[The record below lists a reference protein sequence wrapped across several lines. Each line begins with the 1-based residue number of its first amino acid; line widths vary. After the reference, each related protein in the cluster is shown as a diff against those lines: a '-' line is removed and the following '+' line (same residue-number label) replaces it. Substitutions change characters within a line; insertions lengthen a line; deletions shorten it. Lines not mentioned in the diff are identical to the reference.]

1 MKTSGMLIDS
11 LAETL
16 CFRKAFVSVKYKSEC
31 KLNYKVPSSD
41 GGVMDQSISQKFHEN
56 LLLYSQTESVE
67 ERQSIE
73 ESLWGDYGAEFAV
86 FVLDMSGFSLLTR
99 KYGIVHY
106 LSMVRRMQLTTEPI
120 VKSYGGSMIKY
131 EADNCFAVF
140 PDPLSAVNAAIAMQ
154 HAFSAANLLTS
165 DDLDIHIAC
174 GIDYGNILI
183 IGQEDCFGD
192 PVNRASKIGE
202 DLAAAGEILITKE
215 ALEMIPAEAGIKA
228 REMTVSISG
237 ITIPAYMIEYRN
249 EQNNS
254 AYPS

>member
-1 MKTSGMLIDS
+1 M
-11 LAETL
+11 ANPTL
-16 CFRKAFVSVKYKSEC
+16 SE
-31 KLNYKVPSSD
+31 
-41 GGVMDQSISQKFHEN
+41 KFQEN
-56 LLLYSQTESVE
+56 LLLYSQTESTE
-67 ERQSIE
+67 ERHQIE
-73 ESLWGDYGAEFAV
+73 AALWGDYGAEYAV
-86 FVLDMSGFSLLTR
+86 FVLDMSGFSMLTR

-120 VKSYGGSMIKY
+120 VKSYGGFMIKY

-165 DDLDIHIAC
+165 EDLDIHIAC
-174 GIDYGNILI
+174 GIDFGKILM
-183 IGQEDCFGD
+183 IGHEDCFGD

-215 ALEMIPAEAGIKA
+215 AMQMIPEEAGIKA
-228 REMTVSISG
+228 HEMNVSISG

-249 EQNNS
+249 EKDS
-254 AYPS
+254 AQWSQ